1 MLTLSSC
8 SGWRGRDLP
17 QRSAPLSRRLPRF
30 TIHEIMMPM
39 RGEIGQML
47 AKAQQMQE
55 DMKRIQAELGQAE
68 VTGESGAGMVRV
80 RVSGRLEVLSI
91 EIDRGRIGDDH
102 ELLEDLVTAA
112 VNDALSR
119 AQALA
124 AERMREATAG
134 LPLPPGFSPF

>member
-1 MLTLSSC
+1 
-8 SGWRGRDLP
+8 
-17 QRSAPLSRRLPRF
+17 
-30 TIHEIMMPM
+30 MPM

-80 RVSGRLEVLSI
+80 RASGRLEVLSI